1 MSTTRHLPISTV
13 ELHQLIRH
21 ALSDL
26 RHARSVDNAAS
37 IDRAE
42 RRMNAIA
49 GPASQADVRNKQARN
64 CTQSGF
70 LAT

>member
-1 MSTTRHLPISTV
+1 MSTTRHLPVSTV

-42 RRMNAIA
+42 RRMNAMLDQLA
-49 GPASQADVRNKQARN
+49 KRTFETSKHETALRAAS
-64 CTQSGF
+64 
-70 LAT
+70 